1 MSDVAGVARGFAPK
15 NHVLRLRQRETKARD
30 SYPKRMSGFG
40 MEGWEE
46 RKEMMV
52 WA

>member
-1 MSDVAGVARGFAPK
+1 MYYDFAEGK
-15 NHVLRLRQRETKARD
+15 QMLED

-46 RKEMMV
+46 RKEIMV

>member
-1 MSDVAGVARGFAPK
+1 M
-15 NHVLRLRQRETKARD
+15 LRLRLREKQRLEN

-40 MEGWEE
+40 MEGCDE

>member
-1 MSDVAGVARGFAPK
+1 MSRRRFSAPG
-15 NHVLRLRQRETKARD
+15 NHSFGTAPLETGKEPGT
-30 SYPKRMSGFG
+30 SHPKMMSGFG

-52 WA
+52 LA